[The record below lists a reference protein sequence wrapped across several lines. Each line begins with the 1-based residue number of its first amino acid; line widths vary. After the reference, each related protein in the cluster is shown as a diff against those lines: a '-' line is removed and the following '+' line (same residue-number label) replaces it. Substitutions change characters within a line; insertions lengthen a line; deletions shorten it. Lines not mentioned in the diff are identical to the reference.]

1 MGKKNKVIEIP
12 SILITLVLLL
22 FLAIILKLGYVN
34 VAKEVD
40 GIDIEE
46 FALNRN
52 TAKVTLYAPRG
63 SIYDVNGETLASDVN
78 SYTVIAVLDSS
89 RTTDPANPQHVV
101 DKERTAKELSP
112 LINMSEEAILNL
124 LNYKAWQ
131 VELGPGG
138 RGITELTKSKIEAL
152 DLPGIIFSSS
162 TKRYYQ
168 KDNFA
173 SYLIGYAKKNDEG
186 KITGELGV
194 EAYYNDDLTGIDGY
208 TEYQQDIY
216 GYQIPTIP
224 AVTIEPESGK
234 DIYLTIDNNIQLFL
248 ESAVKKLDNDYT
260 MDWIT
265 FSVMDAKTGA
275 ILGSA
280 SSPSFNPNK
289 LDITSYLNPLVSY
302 QYEPGSTM
310 KMYSFM
316 AAMENGIYDG
326 NSTYESGVYKVDDA
340 EIRDWNNVGWGTIT
354 YDQGFAYS
362 SNTAASRLAIALGKD
377 KLASFYKQMGFGKKT
392 GVNLPGE
399 VAGDID
405 FNYRTEIAT
414 ASFGQGITTTPIQN
428 LQGLTAIANDGVML
442 KPYIIDKIVNPNT
455 KEVVY
460 EGGREEIGKVVSKST
475 TDAMKNL
482 MYNVV
487 YSGLTDAKYFKA
499 NNITMIGKT
508 GTAQIADPNTGGYLK
523 GSYDYVKSFA
533 GMFPY
538 EDPQYIVYIS
548 VKRFIGNFSEVAK
561 NVAKVAEEIAKYK
574 NIIETETEETNVITL
589 DNYLNKNLTVTKESL
604 TNMGLQVI
612 SLGSGEVIT
621 KTYPEAGSKV
631 TSNTKIFL
639 KTNSNDYVMP
649 DIRGWTSN
657 EVITLATILGI
668 DYRINGYGN
677 VTEQS
682 IEVGTSIT
690 SDLILEVNL
699 SP

>member
-1 MGKKNKVIEIP
+1 MGKKNKVIKIP
-12 SILITLVLLL
+12 NILITLVLLL
-22 FLAIILKLGYVN
+22 FLAVILKLGYVN
-34 VAKEVD
+34 IAKEVD

-89 RTTDPANPQHVV
+89 RTTDPNNPQHVV

-131 VELGPGG
+131 VELGSGG

-248 ESAVKKLDNDYT
+248 ESEVKKLDNAYN

-265 FSVMDAKTGA
+265 FSIMDAKTGA

-310 KMYSFM
+310 KTYSFM

-326 NSTYESGVYKVDDA
+326 QALYESGTITVDDSV
-340 EIRDWNNVGWGTIT
+340 IKDWNNKGWGMIT

-362 SNTAASRLAIALGKD
+362 SNTAAVRLGLALGND
-377 KLASFYKQMGFGKKT
+377 KLFKFYKQMGFGAKT
-392 GVNLPGE
+392 GINLPGE
-399 VAGDID
+399 VEGDIE
-405 FNYRTEIAT
+405 FTYKTELAT
-414 ASFGQGITTTPIQN
+414 AAFGQGITTTPIQN
-428 LQGLTAIANDGVML
+428 LQALSAIANDGVML
-442 KPYIIDKIVNPNT
+442 KPYIIDKIVDPNT

-460 EGGREEIGKVVSKST
+460 QGGREEKGKVISKST
-475 TDAMKNL
+475 TDAMRNL

-487 YSGLTDAKYFKA
+487 YNGNTDAKYFKA

-508 GTAQIADPNTGGYLK
+508 GTAQIPDPNTGGYLE
-523 GSYDYVKSFA
+523 GNYDYIKSFA

-548 VKRFIGNFSEVAK
+548 VKRFVGNFSEVAK
-561 NVAKVAEEIAKYK
+561 SVAKVAEEIAKYK

-589 DNYLNKNLTVTKESL
+589 DNYLNKNYTVVKESL
-604 TNMGLQVI
+604 SNMGLQVI
-612 SLGSGEVIT
+612 TLGSGDVIT
-621 KTYPEAGSKV
+621 NTYPLPGTKI
-631 TSNTKIFL
+631 TSNTKVFI
-639 KTNSNDYVMP
+639 KTNKNDYVMP

-668 DYRINGYGN
+668 DYRINGYGIVQEQNIPPNTN
-677 VTEQS
+677 V
-682 IEVGTSIT
+682 T

>member
-12 SILITLVLLL
+12 SIIIAFVLLL

-34 VAKEVD
+34 IAKEVD
-40 GIDIEE
+40 GINISE

-52 TAKVTLYAPRG
+52 TAKETLYAPRG

-89 RTTDPANPQHVV
+89 RTTDPSNPQHVV

-112 LINMSEEAILNL
+112 LINMSEETILNL

-194 EAYYNDDLTGIDGY
+194 EAYYNEDLTGIDGY
-208 TEYQQDIY
+208 TEYQRDIY
-216 GYQIPTIP
+216 GYQIP
-224 AVTIEPESGK
+224 TIEPESGK

-248 ESAVKKLDNDYT
+248 ESAVKKINNDYT
-260 MDWIT
+260 LDWIT
-265 FSVMDAKTGA
+265 FSVLDAKTGA

-326 NSTYESGVYKVDDA
+326 SSTYESGVYKVDDA

-362 SNTAASRLAIALGKD
+362 SNTAASRLAIALGRD
-377 KLASFYKQMGFGKKT
+377 KLTNFYKQMGFGAKT
-392 GVNLPGE
+392 GINLPGE
-399 VAGDID
+399 VEGDID

-428 LQGLTAIANDGVML
+428 LQALTAIANDGVMI

-460 EGGREEIGKVVSKST
+460 QGGREELGKVISKNT

-523 GSYDYVKSFA
+523 GSYDYIKSFA

-589 DNYLNKNLTVTKESL
+589 DNYLNKNLTITKESL
-604 TNMGLQVI
+604 TTMGLQVI
-612 SLGSGEVIT
+612 SLGSGDIIT
-621 KTYPEAGSKV
+621 NTYPKAGSKV
-631 TSNTKIFL
+631 TSNTKVFL
-639 KTNSNDYVMP
+639 KSNNNDYIMP
-649 DIRGWTSN
+649 DIKGWTSN

-668 DYRINGYGN
+668 DYKINGYGI
-677 VTEQS
+677 VQDQS
-682 IEVGTSIT
+682 IPSGTNIT
-690 SDLILEVNL
+690 NDLILEVNL